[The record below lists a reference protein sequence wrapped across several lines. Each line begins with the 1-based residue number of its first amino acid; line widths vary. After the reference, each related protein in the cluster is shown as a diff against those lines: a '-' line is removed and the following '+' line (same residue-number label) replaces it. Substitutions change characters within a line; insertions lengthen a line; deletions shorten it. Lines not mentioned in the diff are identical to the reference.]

1 MPYAASE
8 GARIH
13 FRVEGTGPPLVLLHG
28 FGVSGD
34 AWRTGGHVEA
44 LSDRF
49 QVITMDARGH
59 GRSDKP
65 HDLAAYSLPKRVRD
79 VTSVLD
85 AVGVKS
91 ACILGYSLGG
101 ITAYGVSTY
110 APQRIRSAI
119 VLGAHPYTDRL
130 PVDFEEWGQRYIDC
144 GAKVAIER
152 REAESGPLSHEQKGE
167 LEARDWKALGAALVA
182 TSRVQ
187 GLSEGI
193 SQGRIP
199 YMLLCGTRDEDH
211 DLARQAS
218 VEFPNVSFRSLEGL
232 DHHESRSRLD
242 ILIPIVKDF
251 FGSGLN
257 DAITRTE

>member
-8 GARIH
+8 GVRIH
-13 FRVEGTGPPLVLLHG
+13 FHVEGTGSPLVLLHG

-44 LSDRF
+44 LSDEF

-65 HDLAAYSLPKRVRD
+65 HGPAAYCLPKRVRD

-85 AVGVKS
+85 AAGVES
-91 ACILGYSLGG
+91 AYILGYSLGG
-101 ITAYGVSTY
+101 ITALGVCTF
-110 APQRIRSAI
+110 APQRLRSAI
-119 VLGAHPYTDRL
+119 VLGAHPYAERL
-130 PVDFEEWGQRYIDC
+130 PVDFEECGQRYIDC
-144 GAKVAIER
+144 GARAAIER
-152 REAESGPLSHEQKGE
+152 REAESGPLSHDQKAE

-182 TSRVQ
+182 TSRIQ
-187 GLSEGI
+187 GLSDGI
-193 SQGRIP
+193 SQGQIP
-199 YMLLCGTRDEDH
+199 YLLLCGTGDEGH
-211 DLARQAS
+211 DLAKQAA
-218 VEFPNVSFRSLEGL
+218 VEFPNVSFMSLEGL

-251 FGSGLN
+251 FGSEL
-257 DAITRTE
+257 DHAITRTG